1 MLRHRALQD
10 RQALVTGEAMTLL
23 YQILEALVSL
33 FSQGELWLVVCLALL
48 IGGSAYLFH
57 VAHTPKTS
65 GTWVVRKGTC
75 PFCGHALF
83 GTTRAYQLLDLLDTV
98 APESQY
104 LCTNCDQEKVSELLS
119 LLEDGR

>member
-1 MLRHRALQD
+1 
-10 RQALVTGEAMTLL
+10 MTPL
-23 YQILEALVSL
+23 YQILETLASL
-33 FSQGELWLVVCLALL
+33 FSQGEFWLVVCVALL

-57 VAHTPKTS
+57 VVHTPKAS
-65 GTWVVRKGTC
+65 DTWVVRRGQC
-75 PFCGHALF
+75 PFCGNALF

-98 APESQY
+98 SPESQY